1 MHRTLPFYFASY
13 PAWQIIKI
21 NFYSQRIGD
30 FLPAQQMLSKN
41 MIKTVRITNTW
52 IWSKEN
58 WMKSKE
64 VAGFKKILKVRPEPG
79 TSGLEKT
86 ASSGELESYTRSN

>member
-41 MIKTVRITNTW
+41 MKKNCKNYKYLDLVQRKLNEIQ
-52 IWSKEN
+52 
-58 WMKSKE
+58 E
-64 VAGFKKILKVRPEPG
+64 VAGLKKNILKVRPAC
-79 TSGLEKT
+79 LKNYKK
-86 ASSGELESYTRSN
+86 ALHIWYRRHAILV